1 MFSSAAS
8 FPKMQTQLLL
18 SLFTAFAVSGF
29 FLHPTLAEQVPVR
42 HLEGVTHGFLL
53 LRTLDGT
60 VIADGDLK
68 QVVKGGRV
76 TDDLTFRFKDG
87 SYYEETTIYWQ
98 RGRFRLLSDRIIQRG
113 PSFKEQTDTSIDAIT
128 EQVTVRNLDN
138 SKEKVKTQHLQLPE
152 DVSNGLIFTLVK
164 NIEPTVPQ
172 TTVSYV
178 AASSKARLV
187 KLNISPQ
194 GEDTFAVGLLSY
206 KAQHFVVK
214 VQIPCVAGVIAPA
227 VGKQPPDIHVWVVK
241 SEAPVFVQ
249 FEGPLYQDGPIW
261 KLELAKPEPSKESG
275 KK

>member
-1 MFSSAAS
+1 M
-8 FPKMQTQLLL
+8 
-18 SLFTAFAVSGF
+18 
-29 FLHPTLAEQVPVR
+29 
-42 HLEGVTHGFLL
+42 
-53 LRTLDGT
+53 
-60 VIADGDLK
+60 
-68 QVVKGGRV
+68 
-76 TDDLTFRFKDG
+76 
-87 SYYEETTIYWQ
+87 
-98 RGRFRLLSDRIIQRG
+98 
-113 PSFKEQTDTSIDAIT
+113 
-128 EQVTVRNLDN
+128 
-138 SKEKVKTQHLQLPE
+138 
-152 DVSNGLIFTLVK
+152 
-164 NIEPTVPQ
+164 
-172 TTVSYV
+172 SYV

-214 VQIPCVAGVIAPA
+214 VQIPGVTGVIAPA